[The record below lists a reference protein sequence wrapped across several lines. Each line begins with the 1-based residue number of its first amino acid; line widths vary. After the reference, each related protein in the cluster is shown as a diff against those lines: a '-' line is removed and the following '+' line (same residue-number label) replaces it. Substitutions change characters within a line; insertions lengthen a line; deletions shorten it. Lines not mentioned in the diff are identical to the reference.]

1 VTLRRKPGLAMAQR
15 TFFGTFRIAL
25 LLAVLAFVALGAWL
39 DHARSTDWDGT
50 LRVTVYPV
58 AVTRDADTRSYVA
71 GLDGAS
77 FDDTENF
84 FAEQAAQYG
93 IALDEPIRIRVST
106 AAPGMPP
113 APPAAPGPF
122 SVAIWS
128 LRLRYWAARVA
139 ARDPL
144 PTPDIQVFAL
154 YHAASGTP
162 AVPDSLG
169 LSKGLMAV
177 THLYASPSAAGSNQV
192 VLAHELLHT
201 LGATDKYD
209 PATGQPFEPAGLGDP
224 EQEPRYPQATGELM
238 AGRLAISPR
247 EAVVPDN
254 LGQMVVGALTA
265 REIGWVR

>member
-1 VTLRRKPGLAMAQR
+1 MAQR
-15 TFFGTFRIAL
+15 TFFGTLRVAL
-25 LLAVLAFVALGAWL
+25 LLAVLLFVAVGAWL

-58 AVTRDADTRSYVA
+58 AATRDTGTRSYVA
-71 GLDGAS
+71 SLDETS
-77 FDDTENF
+77 FDDIEDF
-84 FAEQAAQYG
+84 CAEQAALYG
-93 IALDEPIRIRVST
+93 IALDEPIRIRIST

-113 APPAAPGPF
+113 APPATPGPV

-128 LRLRYWAARVA
+128 LQLRYWAARVA

-154 YHAASGTP
+154 YHAVSGAP
-162 AVPDSLG
+162 VVPDSLG

-177 THLYASPSAAGSNQV
+177 AHLYASPSAAGRNQI

-209 PATGQPFEPAGLGDP
+209 PATGQPVEPSGLGDP

-238 AGRLAISPR
+238 AGRLALSPR
-247 EAVVPDN
+247 DAVMPDN
-254 LGQMVVGALTA
+254 LRQMIVGGLTA